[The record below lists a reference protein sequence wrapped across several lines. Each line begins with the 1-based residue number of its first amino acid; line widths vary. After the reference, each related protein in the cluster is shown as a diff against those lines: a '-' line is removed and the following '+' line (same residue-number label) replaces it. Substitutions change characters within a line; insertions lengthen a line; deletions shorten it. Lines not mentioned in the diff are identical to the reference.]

1 MEARPGITTGWALA
15 LWVSMVAV
23 SGCAD
28 SQSDMAMNEEFKI
41 WCGDN
46 PCAWTVEEGEVAPA
60 STWHRSA
67 PGIGFNSD
75 PARISQVISLE
86 DVACLTIATLGA
98 VEGNARFFWNLDY
111 GNDGPPDGDVE
122 IEIPFGDWK
131 KVHREAVVPDGTAEV
146 RLILEKRGPGRAVLA
161 SAYFFA
167 SHDCIRDAAPD

>member
-67 PGIGFNSD
+67 RCFRGN
-75 PARISQVISLE
+75 SLE
-86 DVACLTIATLGA
+86 NEHLGM
-98 VEGNARFFWNLDY
+98 
-111 GNDGPPDGDVE
+111 P
-122 IEIPFGDWK
+122 I
-131 KVHREAVVPDGTAEV
+131 
-146 RLILEKRGPGRAVLA
+146 
-161 SAYFFA
+161 
-167 SHDCIRDAAPD
+167 